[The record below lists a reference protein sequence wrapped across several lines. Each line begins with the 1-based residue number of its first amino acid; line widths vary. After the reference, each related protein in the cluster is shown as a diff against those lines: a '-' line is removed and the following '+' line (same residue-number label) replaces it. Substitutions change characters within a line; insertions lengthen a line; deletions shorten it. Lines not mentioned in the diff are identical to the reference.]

1 MAASGSEAGPGSKEL
16 LRILISTDN
25 HGKKTR
31 TDPVLKLQAPLLF
44 RAAVSVGFNEKHPIR
59 GMDSFLAFEEV
70 LAKAQE
76 LRVDMVLLSGD
87 LFHEN
92 APSRTTLFRTMEILR
107 KYVMGDNPVRVQVL
121 SDQNLHFGG
130 PRRHFNRA
138 NWEDPHYNVGE
149 LR

>member
-1 MAASGSEAGPGSKEL
+1 MVSRPGSV
-16 LRILISTDN
+16 
-25 HGKKTR
+25 
-31 TDPVLKLQAPLLF
+31 DPVFKRLAPPLF

-76 LRVDMVLLSGD
+76 LRVDLVLLSGD

-149 LR
+149 FR